1 MADIAATNSPAPFV
15 ISRKKIP
22 DHQKILIMN
31 CDKVYDPFKESDD
44 SCCATITGG
53 TDTEC
58 GCVDDWKKELKAKGS
73 LYQQKAAEAAKK
85 KDELGLAQDWRNKVK
100 TYFDNVQQSA
110 EKADAIT
117 SKVKVILDILEKLCK
132 STGFSVTAIE
142 ILFCM
147 TKELYTKVDEVAA
160 CYNNISK
167 AIDCSNDQVLK
178 KGGITDTWVD
188 YGKKLQDVIAIGND
202 IFNNIVIA
210 LKAATILDESIC
222 EKDYG
227 IKSAIARIGCIF
239 SPTGNGS
246 TSNGGI
252 KSGDDSMEICCTD
265 KLVCPVFPLAKDT
278 YYTVTETQLKN
289 ADARLAAI
297 KPEYDKASQE
307 ANRLQAC
314 TDSLTKAIKQAQDA
328 KACK

>member
-1 MADIAATNSPAPFV
+1 MNCNKVYEPFV
-15 ISRKKIP
+15 
-22 DHQKILIMN
+22 
-31 CDKVYDPFKESDD
+31 ESDD
-44 SCCATITGG
+44 SCCATIPGG
-53 TDTEC
+53 TETEC

-85 KDELGLAQDWRNKVK
+85 KEELARALDWRNKVK
-100 TYFDNVQQSA
+100 GYFDNVQKSA

-117 SKVKVILDILEKLCK
+117 SKVKVVLDILEKLCK
-132 STGFSVTAIE
+132 STGYSVKAIE
-142 ILFCM
+142 VFFCM

-160 CYNNISK
+160 CYNNITK

-178 KGGITDTWVD
+178 KGGITDAWAD

-227 IKSAIARIGCIF
+227 IKAAIAGIGCIF
-239 SPTGNGS
+239 NPSGNGN
-246 TSNGGI
+246 TANGGI
-252 KSGDDSMEICCTD
+252 KSGEDDSMEICCTD
-265 KLVCPVFPLAKDT
+265 KLVCPVFPLKNDQ
-278 YYTVTETQLKN
+278 YYTLTEKHLSN
-289 ADARLAAI
+289 ADTRLAAI
-297 KPEYDKASQE
+297 KPEYDKVSQE